1 MGLEQEPILRTFLFC
16 LVTDIAVGHLFSS
29 GEGSCF
35 LLGRDHVESAESSRT
50 LPRRLAANDSSSETR
65 NYYLYMA
72 KNYST
77 LAEAVELKT
86 IQEARE
92 QRLAS

>member
-1 MGLEQEPILRTFLFC
+1 MSNPLNRVNRAKSYRGLASEYR
-16 LVTDIAVGHLFSS
+16 H
-29 GEGSCF
+29 
-35 LLGRDHVESAESSRT
+35 
-50 LPRRLAANDSSSETR
+50 LAANDSSTETR
-65 NYYLYMA
+65 SYYLYMA